1 MKLYRYNA
9 RNRSDRRFNTTGREK
24 NPNSVKFYARS
35 LDFAKKYE
43 TIYNEEGEELY
54 KCELEI
60 IDLDDDAKL
69 FDMPKSFQE
78 TRSYKVYVSEKY
90 NSMLSDYSLYFLRAK
105 TKKEKNMWRENIDGL
120 KDIEKEL
127 AANLFANEFQELSD
141 FKYQDILLAEL
152 KDAGFVGYFTK
163 NEVAL
168 F

>member
-1 MKLYRYNA
+1 
-9 RNRSDRRFNTTGREK
+9 
-24 NPNSVKFYARS
+24 
-35 LDFAKKYE
+35 
-43 TIYNEEGEELY
+43 
-54 KCELEI
+54 
-60 IDLDDDAKL
+60 
-69 FDMPKSFQE
+69 
-78 TRSYKVYVSEKY
+78 
-90 NSMLSDYSLYFLRAK
+90 
-105 TKKEKNMWRENIDGL
+105 MWRENIDGL